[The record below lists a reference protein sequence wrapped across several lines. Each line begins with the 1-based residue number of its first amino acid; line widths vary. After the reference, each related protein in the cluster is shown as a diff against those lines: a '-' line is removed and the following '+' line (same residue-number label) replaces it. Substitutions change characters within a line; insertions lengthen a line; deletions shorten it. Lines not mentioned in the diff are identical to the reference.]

1 MVRLADIP
9 DNVLK
14 EIEKFVKEMKGKY
27 PVVSNDPEKS
37 LVTLVERKFGY
48 RLSPQQIYTLQR
60 GERRVSI
67 KVDVEAIKELEE
79 MFGSVSKGIKEVLKL
94 YKSAKLPDHL
104 KPYHRKLLEKGEVSP
119 DEIPQILG
127 VDDKKAWKIMGE
139 LCSLGYA
146 MRVKD
151 KFKIFRI
158 PVDPVLM
165 YFMGGV

>member
-9 DNVLK
+9 ADVLK
-14 EIEKFVKEMKGKY
+14 EIEKFVKEMKDKY
-27 PVVSNDPEKS
+27 PVVSKDPEKS

-60 GERRVSI
+60 GERRISI
-67 KVDVEAIKELEE
+67 RVDVEAIRELEE
-79 MFGSVSKGIKEVLKL
+79 IFGSVSKGIKEVLKL

-104 KPYHRKLLEKGEVSP
+104 KPYHRKLLEKGEVRP
-119 DEIPQILG
+119 EEVPQVLG
-127 VDDKKAWKIMGE
+127 VDDQKAWEIMGE
-139 LCSLGYA
+139 LCNLGYA
-146 MRVKD
+146 MRVGN

-165 YFMGGV
+165 YFLGGV